1 MTIDLRMRGGR
12 SLTLGPL
19 HLPRPIAQ
27 IRKTPPETIAGL
39 DRLLETHTD
48 EATARELN
56 RSGFRNWKGEPFTA
70 KRVRSTRRSYGL
82 LSYRERERT
91 RLRDQ
96 GFTTAEEVADQLD
109 LTPGTVRALGRDRN
123 EPRVERAIISTEGRR
138 YCMFRANCHDDM
150 VSRTVGED
158 GKITESARKTPQTE
172 QGAS

>member
-1 MTIDLRMRGGR
+1 MKPPHGSSTEAGSETGR
-12 SLTLGPL
+12 ASPS
-19 HLPRPIAQ
+19 RPSACAA
-27 IRKTPPETIAGL
+27 RAG
-39 DRLLETHTD
+39 R
-48 EATARELN
+48 TA
-56 RSGFRNWKGEPFTA
+56 
-70 KRVRSTRRSYGL
+70 L
-82 LSYRERERT
+82 LSYRERERI

-96 GFTTAEEVADQLD
+96 GFTTAEEVAEQLD

-138 YCMFRANCHDDM
+138 YCMFRANCHDEM